1 MERSGENYRFQA
13 QRTHSRSA
21 SWSLQR
27 NHNANDVTSGFAQ
40 RLGPIRNALAFAGLG
55 RLTPPERSASPDA
68 TATDVA
74 EDMPTSAPVT
84 TTRAHQRGASGN
96 VFFASPSPSYAS
108 NASTFNLETGIQIDA
123 TGSGERAET
132 QARNNGRHGNNNN
145 NNANDDDNSNSAE
158 FQVAMRW
165 LQRIVPFAL
174 LFGVKLLWD
183 HGLGVLVLV
192 GLFVMF
198 VNANKQIKRQ
208 VALQDR
214 RNRHEIFRTMVFL
227 SSNVVLIYYVFP
239 SHNLY
244 RCLIFRMPNLEL
256 DDAWDIMWSVGITD
270 FVIRFLAMVLKCLV
284 LLACNQCIMN
294 KKKIAQFYRLLLPFP
309 LWLNF
314 FSMYND
320 LSSAVSALFFTGLY
334 TLLKGL
340 SLYEKCKDVKKAI
353 IDFCHDRQY
362 GVRPTKEELASAE
375 ASCPICQDALAEP
388 ILLHCRHIFCEGCI
402 SVWFDRER
410 TCPLC
415 RAAVA
420 HDPLWRDGNTSAS
433 IQLF

>member
-1 MERSGENYRFQA
+1 MEKRKERESAVGARYMERSGENYRFQA

-183 HGLGVLVLV
+183 HGLGIDEKRMRTLV
-192 GLFVMF
+192 
-198 VNANKQIKRQ
+198 IY
-208 VALQDR
+208 
-214 RNRHEIFRTMVFL
+214 
-227 SSNVVLIYYVFP
+227 SS
-239 SHNLY
+239 S
-244 RCLIFRMPNLEL
+244 
-256 DDAWDIMWSVGITD
+256 
-270 FVIRFLAMVLKCLV
+270 
-284 LLACNQCIMN
+284 
-294 KKKIAQFYRLLLPFP
+294 
-309 LWLNF
+309 
-314 FSMYND
+314 
-320 LSSAVSALFFTGLY
+320 
-334 TLLKGL
+334 L
-340 SLYEKCKDVKKAI
+340 SLSRRFGSGRSV
-353 IDFCHDRQY
+353 CH
-362 GVRPTKEELASAE
+362 V
-375 ASCPICQDALAEP
+375 CQ
-388 ILLHCRHIFCEGCI
+388 CE
-402 SVWFDRER
+402 
-410 TCPLC
+410 
-415 RAAVA
+415 
-420 HDPLWRDGNTSAS
+420 
-433 IQLF
+433 